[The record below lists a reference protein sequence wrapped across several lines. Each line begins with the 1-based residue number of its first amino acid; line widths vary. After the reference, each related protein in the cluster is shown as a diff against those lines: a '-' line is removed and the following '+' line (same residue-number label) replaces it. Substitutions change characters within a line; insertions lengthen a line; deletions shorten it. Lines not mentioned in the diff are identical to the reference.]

1 MQTGRGRGQGRGG
14 RARGGSL
21 VRTEE
26 EQRKERRLWSRMEV
40 QAALTLVLVL
50 ASVERSAGA
59 RCFSQFNQGQCV
71 GELGE
76 VEEDDCCQNPH
87 YGHKDTDGQCRSCGP
102 PVWSPWSSWSYCN
115 ILCGDGVSQRT
126 RTCFGIG
133 QSECENAED
142 KLQFQPCSGSCCDAK
157 GWSLWQAWSSCTV
170 SCGEGGVRTR
180 HRVCS
185 GPPECHAACTGPSD
199 ETEECPT
206 SITCP
211 VHGGW
216 SGWSGWTECSGP
228 CIAGS
233 NIPSRTRRRSCSSPT
248 PSADTRPPG
257 NRCPGDE
264 LQRQGCTGLPNCP
277 VDGGWGAWAPAGKCS
292 ASCGEG
298 LQLSART
305 CDQPTPKYGGQFC
318 AGPSTK
324 ATVCQVVCPVDGF
337 WSGWS
342 NWGECSSSCIPQ
354 GQAPVRTRSRSCTNP
369 APSTSPPG
377 KGCSVDGGWS
387 SWTSFSACPV
397 TCGVG
402 LQVSDR
408 KCNNPPAKHGGQ
420 PCPGE
425 QRRSKICKTNVHCP
439 VDGSWSSWSKW
450 SKCKSPFGGRD
461 IRCMEVRGSQKR
473 IRECLHRDHNGSIC
487 IGDQLSEIR
496 VCYDVH
502 QCFLTPLVMG
512 SWWRSPGLHMP
523 TAAPRQTAVQRLR
536 VRPAATSLPAREG
549 PQCCCCFFFVALF
562 SCQVTHFGEAPP
574 AGALLQPPHA
584 Q

>member
-1 MQTGRGRGQGRGG
+1 
-14 RARGGSL
+14 
-21 VRTEE
+21 
-26 EQRKERRLWSRMEV
+26 MEV
-40 QAALTLVLVL
+40 RAALSLVLVL
-50 ASVERSAGA
+50 ASVERSAGV

-76 VEEDDCCQNPH
+76 VEEDDCCQNPR

-115 ILCGDGVSQRT
+115 VLCGDGVSQRT

-170 SCGEGGVRTR
+170 SCGEGGVRRR

-298 LQLSART
+298 LQLSVRT

-324 ATVCQVVCPVDGF
+324 ATVCHVVCPVDGF

-377 KGCSVDGGWS
+377 KGCSGERSQAQNCDQLPNCPVDGGWS

-439 VDGSWSSWSKW
+439 VDGSWSSWSEW
-450 SKCKSPFGGRD
+450 SQCKSPFSGRD
-461 IRCMEVRGSQKR
+461 IRCIEVRGSQKR

-487 IGDQLSEIR
+487 AGDQLSEIR

-502 QCFLTPLVMG
+502 QCYLKGNWEGWENWSMCKPSCG
-512 SWWRSPGLHMP
+512 KS
-523 TAAPRQTAVQRLR
+523 QRFR
-536 VRPAATSLPAREG
+536 RRFCKPNYSNYNPARHGQLVAFSGTPRADCGATPDGG
-549 PQCCCCFFFVALF
+549 PKIESQACSNL
-562 SCQVTHFGEAPP
+562 PP
-574 AGALLQPPHA
+574 CP
-584 Q
+584 

>member
-1 MQTGRGRGQGRGG
+1 W
-14 RARGGSL
+14 SWL
-21 VRTEE
+21 
-26 EQRKERRLWSRMEV
+26 LWS
-40 QAALTLVLVL
+40 ALVT
-50 ASVERSAGA
+50 GA

-115 ILCGDGVSQRT
+115 ILCGDGVS
-126 RTCFGIG
+126 
-133 QSECENAED
+133 SENQDVFWHRPIRMKGPASRVRVS
-142 KLQFQPCSGSCCDAK
+142 QGVFVRSAK

-377 KGCSVDGGWS
+377 KGCSGERSQAQNCDQLPNCPVDGGWS

-408 KCNNPPAKHGGQ
+408 KCNNPPANNPARHGQLVAFSGTPHADCGATPDGGPKIESQ
-420 PCPGE
+420 ACSNLPPCP
-425 QRRSKICKTNVHCP
+425 
-439 VDGSWSSWSKW
+439 
-450 SKCKSPFGGRD
+450 
-461 IRCMEVRGSQKR
+461 
-473 IRECLHRDHNGSIC
+473 
-487 IGDQLSEIR
+487 
-496 VCYDVH
+496 
-502 QCFLTPLVMG
+502 
-512 SWWRSPGLHMP
+512 
-523 TAAPRQTAVQRLR
+523 
-536 VRPAATSLPAREG
+536 
-549 PQCCCCFFFVALF
+549 
-562 SCQVTHFGEAPP
+562 
-574 AGALLQPPHA
+574 
-584 Q
+584 